1 MQYTILG
8 FDPGSTKAYSVLD
21 LKGNHLKTYS
31 SKKLQYKDIFSIGL
45 PLIIGTDVTPPP
57 YKVQK
62 LCSETGAILYHPRKN
77 FSILE
82 KNRLISDFLSGKN
95 IKLKNKHEKDS
106 LFAALIS
113 YKKYFSL
120 FTKINKFLGK
130 EDKSLNDEVS
140 RIVIKERMP
149 IRNAIK
155 ILKQNSLYTQ
165 ITKKENI

>member
-21 LKGNHLKTYS
+21 LQGNHIKTYS
-31 SKKLQYKDIFSIGL
+31 SKKLQYKDIFSIGK

-57 YKVQK
+57 YNVQK
-62 LCSETGAILYHPRKN
+62 LCSETGAILFHPRKN
-77 FSILE
+77 FTILE
-82 KNRLISDFLSGKN
+82 KNKLISNFLKN
-95 IKLKNKHEKDS
+95 NSLKLKNKHEKDA

-113 YKKYFSL
+113 YKKYFAL
-120 FTKINKFLGK
+120 FTKINKFLAK

-155 ILKQNSLYTQ
+155 ILK
-165 ITKKENI
+165 TK